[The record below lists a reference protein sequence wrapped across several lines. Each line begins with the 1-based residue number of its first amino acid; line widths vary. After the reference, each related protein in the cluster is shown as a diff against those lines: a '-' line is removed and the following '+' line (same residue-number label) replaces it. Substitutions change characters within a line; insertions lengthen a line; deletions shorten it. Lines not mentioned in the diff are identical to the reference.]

1 MKRHQEYAD
10 GLVKTHG
17 LEKAIKIATD
27 SQAIAN
33 REAGI
38 TFFDESEFTINEH
51 GRYEFSKT
59 QSKKVAG
66 LKDKRIKA
74 TRNFYALVLHL
85 LTKKEK
91 KNVEKA

>member
-1 MKRHQEYAD
+1 MKRFQEYAD

-17 LEKAIKIATD
+17 QEKAIKIATD

-33 REAGI
+33 REAGL
-38 TFFDESEFTINEH
+38 TFFDEAEFTINEH

-66 LKDKRIKA
+66 LKDKRVKS
-74 TRNFYALVLHL
+74 TRNFWNLVVQL
-85 LTKKEK
+85 LNKGV
-91 KNVEKA
+91 KNESKN